1 MKKRYITPETEAIEV
16 NEADIITTSGMLTL
30 GDDDWDINKEA
41 FNGTG
46 IYDLF

>member
-16 NEADIITTSGMLTL
+16 KEADIITTSGIVSLS
-30 GDDDWDINKEA
+30 GDDWDINKEA
-41 FNGTG
+41 FNGTD